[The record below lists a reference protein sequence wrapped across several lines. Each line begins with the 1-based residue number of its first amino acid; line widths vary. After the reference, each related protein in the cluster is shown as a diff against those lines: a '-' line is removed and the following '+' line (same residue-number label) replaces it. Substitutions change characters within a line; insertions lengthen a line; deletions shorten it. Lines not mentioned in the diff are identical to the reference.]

1 MKLQNL
7 SHLRINVLFVN
18 FVNTYEQC
26 QQDKIYVLEGVI
38 NEFCGFEATLIVII
52 EVKKRTRKYIY
63 LSKIDFLGSMIINK
77 IDSTL

>member
-26 QQDKIYVLEGVI
+26 QQDKIYVLEGAI
-38 NEFCGFEATLIVII
+38 NDFWGFDATGFFYSGTPADIYSFFV
-52 EVKKRTRKYIY
+52 VRKILGININIF
-63 LSKIDFLGSMIINK
+63 LS
-77 IDSTL
+77 